1 MNIPC
6 DPSLIRY
13 PATRR
18 CEVCEDSTEQ
28 KHKLDTQCVA
38 QVKCYGIF
46 GQVELPTGPHLIMIE
61 KATLVGQLIET
72 GSEILKVEK
81 LLYIPLKNAKAGAAL
96 SQQDKPA
103 VDMIENIQANKSFYF
118 SFKLDLTKTM

>member
-1 MNIPC
+1 
-6 DPSLIRY
+6 
-13 PATRR
+13 
-18 CEVCEDSTEQ
+18 
-28 KHKLDTQCVA
+28 
-38 QVKCYGIF
+38 
-46 GQVELPTGPHLIMIE
+46 MIE

-81 LLYIPLKNAKAGAAL
+81 LLYIPLKNAKAGATL